1 MIPFSS
7 HQVHNPSGFPSLR
20 APRSATFPLS
30 WSFLAVRSKY
40 SAGGLGLWRQHEL
53 GRRRNNSW
61 PKDDACSQNLE
72 VCTLD
77 AGRGFATTGMPHEI
91 DDSNFWT
98 LRGPRFQIPLGLPS
112 GILRLA
118 RRRLGLGDV
127 AVPHDLLRERD
138 LDSRLL
144 ERLLQASV
152 HLTFQ
157 TPLSPGLG
165 FGL

>member
-1 MIPFSS
+1 M
-7 HQVHNPSGFPSLR
+7 GEE
-20 APRSATFPLS
+20 PRQG
-30 WSFLAVRSKY
+30 
-40 SAGGLGLWRQHEL
+40 AGT
-53 GRRRNNSW
+53 GRRLGCVGEIRC
-61 PKDDACSQNLE
+61 AA
-72 VCTLD
+72 LD
-77 AGRGFATTGMPHEI
+77 HVAKPHQTVR
-91 DDSNFWT
+91 DRA
-98 LRGPRFQIPLGLPS
+98 RGPRFQIPLGLPS

-152 HLTFQ
+152 HLAFQ